1 MAVDRAPHSGLRTE
15 VRTIEDVRASLRTV
29 ALDLARLKKAIGSA
43 AGLAASASG
52 DVVGPASA
60 TDNGV
65 VRYDG
70 TTGKLI
76 QNSVVTISDTG
87 AMSGV
92 TNWPVVAFTFVAS
105 DGFAI

>member
-1 MAVDRAPHSGLRTE
+1 
-15 VRTIEDVRASLRTV
+15 
-29 ALDLARLKKAIGSA
+29 
-43 AGLAASASG
+43 
-52 DVVGPASA
+52 
-60 TDNGV
+60 V